1 MGLFFEPIL
10 WSSFKEKSPSVC
22 HPVLSSAVLRFRTS
36 ISPGRGESLLQ
47 KAAAGELG
55 QVGRNLVTRSD
66 ALRERCREL
75 EFRAPAGAQV
85 KGRQAEIK
93 FIEEA
98 EPATSVLKEYG
109 FWSLVRL
116 LPFPERDLV
125 RGIHLAEENPRRS
138 DYRAA
143 RTQAELHELHKMVEV
158 AEVCALDT
166 EASGKDPR
174 NAALYGVAFSVR
186 ERQGV
191 YVPLMQ
197 PDLDGVSQEE
207 VRTRVESIF
216 RVKTR
221 FVGHNIKFDYLILRK
236 HGMHLRN
243 IHFDTMLAAS
253 ECFGDWEFF
262 NLGEVARRLLGT
274 KIKRY
279 SDIVEKEQTF
289 LDVPFK
295 DLVEHACTD
304 ADMSLRLF
312 HRLTVELRNRQLED
326 RFLRDRMRMLVR
338 LAEMNVRV
346 CE

>member
-1 MGLFFEPIL
+1 M
-10 WSSFKEKSPSVC
+10 
-22 HPVLSSAVLRFRTS
+22 LSSAVLRFRTS

-207 VRTRVESIF
+207 VRARVESIF
-216 RVKTR
+216 RIKTR
-221 FVGHNIKFDYLILRK
+221 FVGHKIKFDYLILSSPNLDEA
-236 HGMHLRN
+236 LRAN
-243 IHFDTMLAAS
+243 AVRDALLS
-253 ECFGDWEFF
+253 RECPSPKQALQRLQQITED
-262 NLGEVARRLLGT
+262 EVLRT
-274 KIKRY
+274 
-279 SDIVEKEQTF
+279 
-289 LDVPFK
+289 
-295 DLVEHACTD
+295 DLT
-304 ADMSLRLF
+304 
-312 HRLTVELRNRQLED
+312 
-326 RFLRDRMRMLVR
+326 
-338 LAEMNVRV
+338 
-346 CE
+346 